1 MAITRRL
8 LLQRSAA
15 ALAGTMVP
23 MQIWANTTLT
33 IGPIQIDTLS
43 DGNLMLPRNF
53 QFGELAP
60 SDIDPILEKYGITG
74 DQIMPDCNVTL
85 LRDGTNTVLFDA
97 GSGTEF
103 MPSAGKLPDAL
114 DAIGLAPEDVTHVVF
129 THAHPDHLWGVLDDF
144 NDPYFPNA
152 SYLIGQTEFDF
163 WLNPNTV
170 DEISA
175 GRVAFAVGAKRRL
188 EAISDQLAFFT
199 DGEEILPGIAAR
211 ASFGHTPGHMS
222 FEVNHGNNSV
232 MIVGDSIANH
242 HVAFERPDLFSGS
255 DQDQTLAAQTRIKLL
270 DQLAHNQ
277 MHLIGFHLPY
287 PGIGRA
293 EKRDGGFIFVAE

>member
-163 WLNPNTV
+163 ALPLRLGPKGALRR
-170 DEISA
+170 SA
-175 GRVAFAVGAKRRL
+175 TSLHSSPTARK
-188 EAISDQLAFFT
+188 SC
-199 DGEEILPGIAAR
+199 PGSPHAQAL
-211 ASFGHTPGHMS
+211 GTH
-222 FEVNHGNNSV
+222 
-232 MIVGDSIANH
+232 
-242 HVAFERPDLFSGS
+242 PD
-255 DQDQTLAAQTRIKLL
+255 T
-270 DQLAHNQ
+270 
-277 MHLIGFHLPY
+277 
-287 PGIGRA
+287 
-293 EKRDGGFIFVAE
+293 